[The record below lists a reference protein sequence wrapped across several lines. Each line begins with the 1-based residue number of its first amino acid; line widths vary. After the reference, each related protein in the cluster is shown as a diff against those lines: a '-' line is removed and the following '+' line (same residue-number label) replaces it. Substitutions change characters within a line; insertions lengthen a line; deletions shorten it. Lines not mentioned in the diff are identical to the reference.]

1 MVRDHNRGCTGADV
15 HGTFILDVTMR
26 REISGSSFESSP
38 GDALFSSFFHPAV
51 EAIERPMRIWYL
63 TTEIGVE
70 SKILVLYLDIEAL
83 SW

>member
-15 HGTFILDVTMR
+15 HGTFILDVTTR

-51 EAIERPMRIWYL
+51 VAIERLMRIWYL
-63 TTEIGVE
+63 TIEIGVE